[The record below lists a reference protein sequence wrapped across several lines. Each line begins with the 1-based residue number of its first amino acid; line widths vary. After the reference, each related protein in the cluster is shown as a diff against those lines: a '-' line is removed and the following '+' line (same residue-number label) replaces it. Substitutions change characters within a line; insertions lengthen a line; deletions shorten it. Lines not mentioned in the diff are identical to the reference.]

1 MSPPAADISATDHA
15 LASLETALSRLE
27 AAVGRRLEDDGR
39 EDREAELALMAEDR
53 ARLAAALDAASA
65 RLAEMEA
72 TTGEVGSRLDR
83 AIGAVERVLTGARSG
98 PA

>member
-1 MSPPAADISATDHA
+1 
-15 LASLETALSRLE
+15 
-27 AAVGRRLEDDGR
+27 
-39 EDREAELALMAEDR
+39 MAEDR